1 MTSDTLNTLLHADSI
16 EPLQVR
22 TLLQQEQEQITAAF
36 HQGTPARQLIRQ
48 RSNTIDQILTRL
60 WQLRIGDRCQ
70 QCALIAVGG
79 YGRQELHPH
88 SDIDLLILTET
99 DSDTTTTNTTNT
111 NTNTNSTISDFVT
124 LLWDLGLQIGH
135 SVRSIQQCIAEG
147 RQEIT
152 IATNLLE
159 ARLLAGSSSYFDQLQ
174 HKSQQD
180 DFWASGPFFIAK
192 RNEQLARHSKYN
204 DTAYNLEPNIKEGPG
219 GLRDIQNI
227 LWVTQRHFGSD
238 GLSELVEHH
247 FLTATECAELDAGRE
262 RLWEIRFALHLI
274 AGRAEERLLFEH
286 QPALADHFGHRNSE
300 HNRGV
305 ESFMHSY
312 FRIIHILSR
321 LNEMLLQ
328 LFEEQLLTPPE
339 QRRARPIDKHFG
351 SRSGYLTF
359 LKPDAL
365 EQNPALALTLF
376 QTLQSHSDLK
386 GVSAETIRQI
396 RDNRQQIANHYQQT
410 PEARRTFRELFCCGV
425 GLTHTLRRMNRY
437 DLLGAYLP
445 EFDKI
450 IGLMQHDL
458 FHAYTVDEH
467 TLFVVRNLRRL
478 TVSEHYDEL
487 PQLSDLII
495 QLRHPDQ
502 LYLAG
507 LFHDIAK
514 GRGGSHSKL
523 GAGVAR
529 QFCRHHHID
538 EESSE
543 EIAWLVEHHLEMST
557 FSQRHDI
564 DDPEEIE
571 AFAEIVG
578 KQSRLD
584 MLYLLTVA
592 DIRATNKT
600 LWNHFRS
607 ALLARLYNST
617 SALLGRPELEVNYSE
632 ETRQQAL
639 QQLIQQE
646 MNPTAIEIFW
656 EGLGDDYFQK
666 HDARE
671 ICWHTTEILNHAK
684 RPLIRLHKQGH
695 QGGSEILIYT
705 KDQQFLFA
713 ILVHTL
719 EALHLDIQAARIN
732 TTQNSFALDS
742 FTVLDQDGK
751 TLHHQD
757 QLQRIEQHLSQEITE
772 PTLIHQPITFR
783 RSRHQKHFHNK
794 GRVDCRRDSRKQQT
808 VLEVH
813 TTDRP
818 GLLST
823 LCQVFMG
830 CNLRIHA
837 AKITTLGERVEDIF
851 WVTHQNNTPL
861 NDHEIKEEIAPAI
874 RDALEA

>member
-1 MTSDTLNTLLHADSI
+1 MTSETLPTHLQNSSI
-16 EPLQVR
+16 DPIQIR
-22 TLLQQEQEQITAAF
+22 TLLQQEQTAIAEAF
-36 HQGTPARQLIRQ
+36 HQGTPAKQLIRQ
-48 RSNTIDQILTRL
+48 RSDSIDQLLQQL
-60 WQLRIGDRCQ
+60 WQQQIGAECPE
-70 QCALIAVGG
+70 CALVAVGG

-88 SDIDLLILTET
+88 SDIDLLILSESEDET
-99 DSDTTTTNTTNT
+99 SSNA
-111 NTNTNSTISDFVT
+111 ISNFIT

-135 SVRSIQQCIAEG
+135 SVRSIQQCLTEG
-147 RQEIT
+147 QQDVT

-159 ARLLAGSSSYFDQLQ
+159 ARLLSGKPDYFNQLQ
-174 HKSQQD
+174 QQIQQD
-180 DFWASGPFFIAK
+180 DFWASGPFFVAK
-192 RNEQLARHSKYN
+192 HNEQRARHSKYN

-227 LWVTQRHFGSD
+227 LWVTRRHFGSD
-238 GLSELVEHH
+238 SLKELVAHN

-262 RLWEIRFALHLI
+262 RLWEIRFTLHLI

-286 QPALADHFGHRNSE
+286 QPALAQHFGHRDTQQ
-300 HNRGV
+300 NRGV

-312 FRIIHILSR
+312 FRIIRILSR

-339 QRRARPIDKHFG
+339 QRKARPIDDHFG
-351 SRSGYLTF
+351 SRGGYLTF
-359 LKPDAL
+359 LQPDAL

-376 QTLQSHSDLK
+376 QTLQQHPQLK
-386 GVSAETIRQI
+386 GVTAETIRQI
-396 RDNRQQIANHYQQT
+396 RDNRQRIADHYQQT
-410 PEARRTFRELFCCGV
+410 LEARQTFRDLFCCGT

-437 DLLGAYLP
+437 GLLGAYLP

-478 TVSEHYDEL
+478 TISEHYDEL
-487 PQLSDLII
+487 PRLSDLIV
-495 QLRHPDQ
+495 QLDHPEQ

-514 GRGGSHSKL
+514 GRGGNHSKL
-523 GAGVAR
+523 GIGVVEE
-529 QFCRHHHID
+529 FCLRHDID
-538 EESSE
+538 KESGH

-557 FSQRHDI
+557 FAQRRDI

-571 AFAEIVG
+571 AFADIVG

-592 DIRATNKT
+592 DIRATNST
-600 LWNHFRS
+600 LWNHFKS
-607 ALLARLYNST
+607 ALLAKLYNST
-617 SALLGRPELEVNYSE
+617 SALLSRPELEVNYSK
-632 ETRQQAL
+632 ETRRQAH
-639 QQLIQQE
+639 QQLIDQE
-646 MNPTAIEIFW
+646 MNPTAIDIFW

-666 HDARE
+666 HDAQE
-671 ICWHTTEILNHAK
+671 ICWHTTEILNHAQ
-684 RPLIRLHKQGH
+684 RPLIRFHKKSH

-705 KDQQFLFA
+705 QDQQFLFA

-742 FTVLDQDGK
+742 FTVLDQDGN
-751 TLHHQD
+751 TLRHQD
-757 QLQRIEQHLSQEITE
+757 QLQRIEQQLSQEITE
-772 PTLIHQPITFR
+772 PTLIHQPVTFR
-783 RSRHQKHFHNK
+783 RSRHQKHFQNK
-794 GRVDCRRDSRKQQT
+794 GRVDCRQDQRKQQT

-823 LCQVFMG
+823 LCQVFMS

-837 AKITTLGERVEDIF
+837 AKIATLGERAEDIF
-851 WVTHQNNTPL
+851 WVTHQDNSPL
-861 NDHEIKEEIAPAI
+861 IDQEITQEIAPAI
-874 RDALEA
+874 QAALET

>member
-1 MTSDTLNTLLHADSI
+1 MTSKVTSTVTSEMLTTLLKRGPVD
-16 EPLQVR
+16 PLQVR
-22 TLLQQEQEQITAAF
+22 PLLQQEQEEIANAF
-36 HQGTPARQLIRQ
+36 HQGTPAKTLIRR
-48 RSNTIDQILTRL
+48 RSETIDELLQTL
-60 WQLRIGDRCQ
+60 WQQQIGPHCQ

-88 SDIDLLILTET
+88 SDIDLLILAESE
-99 DSDTTTTNTTNT
+99 DEAINNAIGS
-111 NTNTNSTISDFVT
+111 FVT

-135 SVRSIQQCIAEG
+135 SVRSIQSCIDEG
-147 RQEIT
+147 QQDVT

-159 ARLLAGSSSYFDQLQ
+159 ARLLVGSEAYFNQLQ
-174 HKSQQD
+174 HATQQD

-192 RNEQLARHSKYN
+192 RNEQQARLSKYN

-227 LWVTQRHFGSD
+227 LWVTHRHFGSD
-238 GLSELVEHH
+238 GLKELVEHH
-247 FLTATECAELDAGRE
+247 FLTQSECAELDAGRE

-286 QPALADHFGHRNSE
+286 QPELAQQFGHIDNE
-300 HNRGV
+300 NGRGI
-305 ESFMHSY
+305 EGFMHSY
-312 FRIIHILSR
+312 FRIIRGLSR

-339 QRRARPIDKHFG
+339 QREPHPIDAHFG
-351 SRSGYLTF
+351 RRSGYLT
-359 LKPDAL
+359 LLQPDAL
-365 EQNPALALTLF
+365 EQNPGLALTLF
-376 QTLQSHSDLK
+376 QKLQTEPNLK
-386 GVSAETIRQI
+386 GVTAETIRQL
-396 RDNRQQIANHYQQT
+396 RNNRQRIAEHYQQT
-410 PEARRTFRELFCCGV
+410 PEARRTFSSLFCCGT

-437 DLLGAYLP
+437 SLLGTYLP
-445 EFDKI
+445 EFEKI

-478 TVSEHYDEL
+478 TVSEHYEEL
-487 PQLSDLII
+487 PHLSDLII
-495 QLRHPDQ
+495 QLKHPEQ
-502 LYLAG
+502 LYIAG

-514 GRGGSHSKL
+514 GRGGNHSQL
-523 GAGVAR
+523 GVAVV
-529 QFCRHHHID
+529 QAFCKHHQI
-538 EESSE
+538 EQESAD
-543 EIAWLVEHHLEMST
+543 EIAWLVEQHLQMST
-557 FSQRHDI
+557 FAQRRDI
-564 DDPEEIE
+564 DDPDEIE
-571 AFAEIVG
+571 VFAQIVG

-584 MLYLLTVA
+584 MLYLLTTA

-600 LWNHFRS
+600 LWNHFKS
-607 ALLARLYNST
+607 ALLTKLYNAT
-617 SALLGRPELEVNYSE
+617 TALLSRPELEIDYGE

-639 QQLIQQE
+639 EQLIAQE
-646 MNPTAIEIFW
+646 MNPTAIGIFW

-666 HDARE
+666 HDAEE
-671 ICWHTTEILNHAK
+671 ICWHTTEILTHTP
-684 RPLIRLHKQGH
+684 RPLICFHKKSH
-695 QGGSEILIYT
+695 QGGSEILIYH

-732 TTQNSFALDS
+732 TTQNSHALDI
-742 FTVLDQDGK
+742 FTVLDQNGK
-751 TLHHQD
+751 TLSD
-757 QLQRIEQHLSQEITE
+757 PELLQRIEQQLRSEISE

-794 GRVDCRRDSRKQQT
+794 GRVIFRQDERKQQT

-823 LCQVFMG
+823 LCQTFMA
-830 CNLRIHA
+830 CNIRIHA
-837 AKITTLGERVEDIF
+837 AKITTLGERAEDIF
-851 WVTHQNNTPL
+851 WVTHQDNTPL
-861 NDHEIKEEIAPAI
+861 SDEEIEGHIAPYI
-874 RDALEA
+874 RKTLQA